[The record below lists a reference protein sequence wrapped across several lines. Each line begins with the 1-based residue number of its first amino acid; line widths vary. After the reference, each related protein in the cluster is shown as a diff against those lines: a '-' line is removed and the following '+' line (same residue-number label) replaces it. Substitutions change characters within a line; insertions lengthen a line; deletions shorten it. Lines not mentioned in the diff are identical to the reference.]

1 MFLHLFARLH
11 MECILQACAFHRH
24 CELWSLLVPSFFT
37 LRFGVTSTPKDTWQ
51 GFPSWSH
58 ELLQAMQEKTTTLET
73 FDAVLGLHL
82 AISTISR
89 PFLCTSGD
97 RQIASQTGTT
107 LQRRI
112 RSQFGIGYR
121 VITFFFSHGILLVS
135 FNQPPQMSQFS
146 TSEITMHRPS

>member
-1 MFLHLFARLH
+1 MSSFHLTFRSFRLGMVGECQMFLHLFARLH

-97 RQIASQTGTT
+97 LQIASQTGTT

-112 RSQFGIGYR
+112 RSQFGIG
-121 VITFFFSHGILLVS
+121 L
-135 FNQPPQMSQFS
+135 
-146 TSEITMHRPS
+146 

>member
-1 MFLHLFARLH
+1 MCQPRDWCHHFISLLDLLGWGWLGNAKFSYTFLHACTWNAFCRLVH
-11 MECILQACAFHRH
+11 FTDIVNSGPFWFHRF
-24 CELWSLLVPSFFT
+24 SMFFT

-73 FDAVLGLHL
+73 FDTVLGLHL
-82 AISTISR
+82 ANSTISR

-97 RQIASQTGTT
+97 LQIASQTGTT

-112 RSQFGIGYR
+112 RSQFGIG
-121 VITFFFSHGILLVS
+121 L
-135 FNQPPQMSQFS
+135 
-146 TSEITMHRPS
+146 

>member
-1 MFLHLFARLH
+1 MCQPRDWCHHLISLFESFRLGNAKCSYTFLHGCIWNAFCRLVH
-11 MECILQACAFHRH
+11 FTDIVNSGPFWFHR
-24 CELWSLLVPSFFT
+24 FFT

-97 RQIASQTGTT
+97 LQIASQTGTT

-112 RSQFGIGYR
+112 RSQFGMGY
-121 VITFFFSHGILLVS
+121 I
-135 FNQPPQMSQFS
+135 
-146 TSEITMHRPS
+146 